1 MSDESAAPQRRITR
15 TADGR
20 VAVRLATRE
29 REILAGLAAELATA
43 TASRRLDPDVDAPA
57 PVLDEEVQAALARLS
72 PDAVRD
78 DPDASAAFRELTAAD
93 LEETRQERF
102 AVLAATIDQIYL
114 DEAQASAWLGAV
126 NDLRLV
132 HGTRLGVTEATGAE
146 PVDESDPDAP
156 NLIVFLWLGWVEEQ
170 IVDALAEGLPPVME
184 PDDRA

>member
-1 MSDESAAPQRRITR
+1 VSEEPGALQRRITR

-29 REILAGLAAELATA
+29 REILAELAAELATA
-43 TASRRLDPDVDAPA
+43 TKHDPETDAPRPA
-57 PVLDEEVQAALARLS
+57 LDEEVAAALARLS

-78 DPDASAAFRELTAAD
+78 DADASAAFRELTSAD
-93 LEETRQERF
+93 LEASRQERF
-102 AVLAATIDQIYL
+102 AVLATTIDQIYL
-114 DEAQASAWLGAV
+114 DEAQAGAWLGAV

-132 HGTRLGVTEATGAE
+132 HGTRLGVTEATGSE
-146 PVDESDPDAP
+146 PVDESDPDAA

-170 IVDALAEGLPPVME
+170 LVDALAAGLPPVIE